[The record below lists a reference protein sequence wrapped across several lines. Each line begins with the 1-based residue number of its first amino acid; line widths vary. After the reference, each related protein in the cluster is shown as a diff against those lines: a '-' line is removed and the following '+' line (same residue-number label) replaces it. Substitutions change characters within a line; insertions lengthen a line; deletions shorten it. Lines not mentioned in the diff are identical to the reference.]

1 MSNLNNKQYRN
12 TRRDYYYDSPQQQ
25 EEEEVRWG
33 LRRAGS
39 WPSDWAPRRTCDICK
54 KDFRTDNEEGFSNFL
69 VDVCATCIQKLVK
82 KEKNRV
88 KETDVHIGR
97 RIDEIRTQ

>member
-25 EEEEVRWG
+25 EEEVRFG
-33 LRRAGS
+33 LRRVGS
-39 WPSDWAPRRTCDICK
+39 WPSDFAPRRTCDICK